1 MRKILFAGGLIAAL
15 MFTLIVSAAAPA
27 NFAGTWSLDK
37 NKSQNLGR
45 LQNAESVTWTITQT
59 DKQITIDQKIKA
71 GEMAGGGPGGPGGPG
86 GGRGPAGG
94 MGGPRSYNLDGSEST
109 FEMGQSKGT
118 RKATWSN
125 DGKTLELTTR
135 SSFTTPDGERTM
147 TGTDKLELSA
157 DGKVLTVNQHREGG
171 RGPQDATLVFNK

>member
-15 MFTLIVSAAAPA
+15 MFTLVVSAAAPA

-45 LQNAESVTWTITQT
+45 LQNAESVIWTITQT

-71 GEMAGGGPGGPGGPG
+71 GEMAAGGPG
-86 GGRGPAGG
+86 GGRGPGGG

-118 RKATWSN
+118 RKAIWSN

-147 TGTDKLELSA
+147 TSTDKLELSA
-157 DGKVLTVNQHREGG
+157 DGKLLTVNQHREGG